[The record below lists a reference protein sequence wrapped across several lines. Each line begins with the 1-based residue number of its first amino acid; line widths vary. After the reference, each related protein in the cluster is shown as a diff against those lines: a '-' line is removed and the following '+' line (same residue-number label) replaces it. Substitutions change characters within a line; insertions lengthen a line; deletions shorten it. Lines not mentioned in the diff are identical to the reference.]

1 VLADVVV
8 EALEAAVLVL
18 AAVEAEAGVDV
29 VLVLVPEAAEGT
41 LTVLTGARVLLA
53 AVVLAELA
61 GAVVLALV
69 LPVPEL
75 LWPLLSKPT
84 RVCSRLANSAAR
96 PPPMPALLL
105 EPLEAFEL
113 ELVPVLAAV

>member
-1 VLADVVV
+1 M
-8 EALEAAVLVL
+8 
-18 AAVEAEAGVDV
+18 
-29 VLVLVPEAAEGT
+29 
-41 LTVLTGARVLLA
+41 
-53 AVVLAELA
+53 
-61 GAVVLALV
+61 LALV

-105 EPLEAFEL
+105 APLPSAVWLLLLEPLEAFEL